1 MSQAVGHIFGGRVE
15 DFTKAHQGASDQ
27 LEKTLR
33 LHCRNIKPGQPIIIE
48 GDKTN
53 SVTCVLGGW
62 LSLSKSLPDGESQI
76 VDLAL
81 QGEIIEAG
89 GPVSSVTI
97 EAVSQASVALVPVA
111 TWNAIKLQRPD
122 LDRISKAVRAASRSR
137 MAERMLRLGR
147 GRAAMRMA
155 YALLELNVRLEA
167 LGQARDGKYHIPM
180 NQRILG
186 DFVGLS
192 SVHVCRT
199 LGRLV
204 SDGFV
209 RVAGQM
215 DIEILDFDAL
225 SEIAGV
231 DLIGLQREI
240 ILQGEDMTPAQP
252 YAAFA

>member
-1 MSQAVGHIFGGRVE
+1 MSQAVGHIFGARVE
-15 DFTKAHQGASDQ
+15 GVITAHQGVSDQ

-33 LHCRNIKPGQPIIIE
+33 LHCRTIKPGRPIIIE
-48 GDKTN
+48 GDRANT
-53 SVTCVLGGW
+53 VLCVLSGW

-81 QGEIIEAG
+81 QGEIIETG
-89 GPVSSVTI
+89 GPVSSVTV

-111 TWNAIKLQRPD
+111 TWAAIKLQRPD
-122 LDRISKAVRAASRSR
+122 LDQISKAIRAASRSR

-167 LGQARDGKYHIPM
+167 LGQAREGKYYIPM

-204 SDGFV
+204 SDGIIK
-209 RVAGQM
+209 VAGQM

-225 SEIAGV
+225 SEIAGIE
-231 DLIGLQREI
+231 LISLQREI
-240 ILQGEDMTPAQP
+240 ILQGDDMTTAQP